1 MNDKNKNMNIIQYSK
16 SMDKNL
22 KLISKNKKLKD
33 LLQEMNNVNNDIL
46 KYNQIKN
53 LLKYTTE
60 NDFDIKV
67 CENIFVKDLLLDD
80 MKLLQKKLYKSK
92 KLVKNDNN
100 IKIYKN
106 NVKDVIQDIFGI
118 ETKTIKKYYTKS
130 KIKLKHLKKL
140 KDENMNFS
148 ERIIK
153 KKDINNHLSCK
164 NICETERNINSYKE
178 KKNIYRNNTIENDK
192 DINNNCLT
200 NCVKFKHPQFYLL
213 NTNNTN
219 KKYLPPIKVK
229 KVKMVDLN
237 KNNNHFTEMNKRSKF
252 EKYMIAMQLAGIAK
266 FKVNE

>member
-1 MNDKNKNMNIIQYSK
+1 MNDKNKKMNIIQYSK

-92 KLVKNDNN
+92 KFVKNDNN

-153 KKDINNHLSCK
+153 KKDINNHSSCK
-164 NICETERNINSYKE
+164 NICET
-178 KKNIYRNNTIENDK
+178 
-192 DINNNCLT
+192 
-200 NCVKFKHPQFYLL
+200 
-213 NTNNTN
+213 
-219 KKYLPPIKVK
+219 
-229 KVKMVDLN
+229 
-237 KNNNHFTEMNKRSKF
+237 
-252 EKYMIAMQLAGIAK
+252 
-266 FKVNE
+266 

>member
-1 MNDKNKNMNIIQYSK
+1 MNDKNKKMNIIQYSK

-53 LLKYTTE
+53 LLKYITE
-60 NDFDIKV
+60 SDFDIKV

-130 KIKLKHLKKL
+130 KIKL
-140 KDENMNFS
+140 
-148 ERIIK
+148 IK
-153 KKDINNHLSCK
+153 KKDINNHSSCK

-266 FKVNE
+266 FKVNELVTIEFLYYYS